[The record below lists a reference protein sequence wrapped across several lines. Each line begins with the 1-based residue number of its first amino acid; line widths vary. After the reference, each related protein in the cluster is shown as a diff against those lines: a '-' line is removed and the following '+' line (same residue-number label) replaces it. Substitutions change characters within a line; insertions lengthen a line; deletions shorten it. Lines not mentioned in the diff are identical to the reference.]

1 MDAEDEQSKT
11 TTASFV
17 KVDTELFFLGLEERL
32 RAQASCTSTSKP
44 ISTRVTTSTAKSSRH
59 TFKDEKVESH
69 TDKNGVCYRV
79 GGKRSTSRE
88 RTTFVSV
95 DHVYLETNKQAE
107 PYSIACVLDFRL
119 VRGDA
124 CRSADDGIT
133 CHAA

>member
-11 TTASFV
+11 TRFV
-17 KVDTELFFLGLEERL
+17 KAHTELFFLGLEERL
-32 RAQASCTSTSKP
+32 RAQASSTSTSKP

-88 RTTFVSV
+88 RTTFFSV

-107 PYSIACVLDFRL
+107 PYSIACILDFRL
-119 VRGDA
+119 VRGDV
-124 CRSADDGIT
+124 CRCADDVIT